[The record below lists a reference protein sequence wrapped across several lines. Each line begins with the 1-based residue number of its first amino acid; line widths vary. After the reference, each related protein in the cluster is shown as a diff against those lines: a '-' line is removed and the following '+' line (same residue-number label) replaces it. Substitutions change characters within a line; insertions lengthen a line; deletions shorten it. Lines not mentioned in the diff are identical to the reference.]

1 MSRFICSLSVDSR
14 WNIFYSLAILNNAAK
29 NIHIQV
35 SSEIMIFIFL
45 GYIPRNG
52 IVTLCSVFWGAAR
65 LFCCGVRHCIF
76 LPAVGEDSSSS
87 TSSLVLIICLFYYS
101 YRSRSEV
108 VSHCGLGLHFLITID
123 VEYLFMCLLDI
134 CISSLEK
141 CIFRYFVHFK
151 FICYYWVV
159 RVSILDTNPLSDMWF
174 AKTFSHSVG
183 LYFHFLDSVLWN
195 TKVLNCKTQFIHFS
209 FVICAFGI
217 IAKVMKIYLCVSF

>member
-1 MSRFICSLSVDSR
+1 
-14 WNIFYSLAILNNAAK
+14 
-29 NIHIQV
+29 
-35 SSEIMIFIFL
+35 MIFIFL

-52 IVTLCSVFWGAAR
+52 IVTPCSMFWGAAR
-65 LFCCGVRHCIF
+65 LFSCGVRHFIF
-76 LPAVGEDSSSS
+76 LPAVCEDSSSS

-101 YRSRSEV
+101 HPRRSEV

-159 RVSILDTNPLSDMWF
+159 R
-174 AKTFSHSVG
+174 G
-183 LYFHFLDSVLWN
+183 LYVFWILILYQIYDLQNLPPILLGCIFIFL
-195 TKVLNCKTQFIHFS
+195 I
-209 FVICAFGI
+209 
-217 IAKVMKIYLCVSF
+217 VSFEAQKF